1 MRCCIP
7 IYNHGTTTTATTTTA
22 MPCRICTFHRIIKV
36 SRKWCVVNSM
46 RTRNVSSGACLPIW
60 APATQHTHQ
69 LPPKQEG
76 RQSESEKKMCETK
89 RKYFNCY
96 EFRRFSH
103 WTFGIV
109 LSPPTFH
116 NFLLEFVYLV
126 PSVYMC
132 STSSLSRRCCY
143 RQCRDKLM
151 FYRYFIL
158 LRIHIVMVENGS
170 TSCTFTTSSVPQHQS
185 YYCIVE
191 AQYVI
196 YGTFFT
202 RHGNGQQPTQTLKV
216 ADAAKVREG
225 ISNGYNCHR
234 RLNLWFLL
242 QRKVHWSK
250 GTADW
255 GTRAPVQLHTLLTK

>member
-1 MRCCIP
+1 M
-7 IYNHGTTTTATTTTA
+7 
-22 MPCRICTFHRIIKV
+22 CRQV
-36 SRKWCVVNSM
+36 P
-46 RTRNVSSGACLPIW
+46 ACRFGPR
-60 APATQHTHQ
+60 PYTHTHQ

-109 LSPPTFH
+109 HALSLSLPTHLQFSSG
-116 NFLLEFVYLV
+116 VRV
-126 PSVYMC
+126 PCAIVCMC
-132 STSSLSRRCCY
+132 STSSLSCRCCY

-158 LRIHIVMVENGS
+158 LRIHIVMWRMVQLRVYFYNILSPPTPELLLHRRSAIRNLWHIFH
-170 TSCTFTTSSVPQHQS
+170 TPRQ
-185 YYCIVE
+185 
-191 AQYVI
+191 
-196 YGTFFT
+196 
-202 RHGNGQQPTQTLKV
+202 RQQPTHILKG

-225 ISNGYNCHR
+225 ISNGNNCHR
-234 RLNLWFLL
+234 RLNLWFSL

-255 GTRAPVQLHTLLTK
+255 GVQTPAQL